1 MKKFLKIAGAGAI
14 AALATMISGCKVDD
28 AYTLDNL
35 KDIDLNVALF
45 QNGIQLRLADS
56 TSVFR
61 IDSLMKTTGLDT
73 SEFIKQNPDGSY
85 SVKYSDKIDLG
96 ESLSDLDLGG
106 AVSVDAIDVSV
117 PVSYGP
123 DLELPDGFDA
133 DALIALGQTEYT
145 VPAISY
151 EIEENIELGL
161 ISVQDIPDMLVGI
174 GEIVLDEVYA
184 NIEILFTDL
193 PGENAQFDF
202 SATATLPSFFTPSVV
217 ELNGTVYENQVFS
230 RQIKLEKLDLS
241 SKDLAQIKETGEDI
255 KDYVNI
261 TGSAS
266 TQEVTIKLVEL
277 TKNATGTVSVRI
289 SDGQGNFAIKSAQA
303 KIDYSMDETFRSP
316 FFSLPEELAD
326 ATLDL
331 PNASVDLTVKTNMS
345 LPVGGSADLSA
356 QGADSPIATLN
367 FEVPMSADPS
377 KYEEKTTH
385 NEISLNKLLQ
395 EATDS
400 IDFSAHLATDKTKYC
415 YIEPKADY
423 GMEFDYEIS
432 LPLKFGTGTLIN
444 FADTIS
450 LGSDAKTIGS
460 MLRNS
465 SIGIRA
471 NVKNTI
477 PVSADVTVS
486 FLSHDEESD
495 QYTVVPLNKQQTVQL
510 PAPGEPGLLQIVIGS
525 EKDNE
530 ALETITDLKISFQ
543 VHSTGEALKGED
555 YIVLTDLYILLPNG
569 IHFDG
574 NKLKDKENNNE

>member
-1 MKKFLKIAGAGAI
+1 MKKFFKIAGAGSL
-14 AALATMISGCKVDD
+14 AALALLISGCKVDD

-45 QNGIQLRLADS
+45 QNGIQVRLADS

-61 IDSLMKTTGLDT
+61 VDSLMKDTGLDT
-73 SEFIKQNPDGSY
+73 TGFIKQNPDGTY
-85 SVKYSDKIDLG
+85 RICYSDKIDLG
-96 ESLSDLDLGG
+96 SSITDLDLGS
-106 AVSVDAIDVSV
+106 AVSVEAIDVSV
-117 PVSYGP
+117 PVSCSP
-123 DLELPDGFDA
+123 DLDVPDGFDA

-145 VPAISY
+145 IPAITY
-151 EIEENIELGL
+151 EIDENIELGL
-161 ISVQDIPDMLVGI
+161 IKVQDIPEMLVGI

-184 NIEILFTDL
+184 NIEILFSDL
-193 PGENAQFDF
+193 PGDNTQFDF
-202 SATATLPSFFTPSVV
+202 NATANLPSFFSPSTV
-217 ELNGTVYENQVFS
+217 ELNGTVYENQTFS
-230 RQIKLEKLDLS
+230 RRIKIDKLDLS
-241 SKDLAQIKETGEDI
+241 SKDLAQIRESGEDI
-255 KDYVNI
+255 KDYVVVKGNV
-261 TGSAS
+261 SS
-266 TQEVTIKLVEL
+266 QQVTIQLSEL
-277 TKNATGTVSVRI
+277 TNNAAGTVSVKI
-289 SDGQGNFAIKSAQA
+289 SDGQGTFTIASAQA
-303 KIDYSMDETFRSP
+303 KIDYKMDETFRSP
-316 FFSLPEELAD
+316 FFTLPEELAD

-345 LPVGGSADLSA
+345 MPVGGYADLAA

-367 FEVPMSADPS
+367 FEIPMSADPA

-385 NEISLNKLLQ
+385 NEVSLNKLLQ

-432 LPLKFGTGTLIN
+432 LPLKFGTGTVIN

-460 MLRNS
+460 ILRNS
-465 SIGIRA
+465 SIGVRA

-477 PVSADVTVS
+477 PVSADITLG
-486 FLSHDEESD
+486 FLSHDEETD
-495 QYTVVPLNKQQTVQL
+495 QYTEVPLNKQETIQL
-510 PAPGEPGLLQIVIGS
+510 PAPGEPGLLQIVIGA

-530 ALETITDLKISFQ
+530 ALETITDMTISIR

-555 YIVLTDLYILLPNG
+555 YIVLTDLYIMLPNG
-569 IHFDG
+569 VRFDG
-574 NKLKDKENNNE
+574 NILKDKDNNNE